1 MPITLDITVETICL
15 IKKAS
20 HHTENQY
27 FTTFD
32 SVYYNLQ
39 CARTADTA
47 LVDSLNCH
55 PLGVLSFSYFWALL
69 NTVGLKTV
77 AMFGNF
83 GLIAIQCLTAW
94 KSRLALV
101 ESIKVLLLGFLMV
114 FYSYD
119 LNGQL

>member
-1 MPITLDITVETICL
+1 M
-15 IKKAS
+15 KRN
-20 HHTENQY
+20 NQGEPSI
-27 FTTFD
+27 FPR
-32 SVYYNLQ
+32 S
-39 CARTADTA
+39 RG
-47 LVDSLNCH
+47 S
-55 PLGVLSFSYFWALL
+55 
-69 NTVGLKTV
+69 TVGSKTV

-83 GLIAIQCLTAW
+83 GLIAIQRLTAW

>member
-1 MPITLDITVETICL
+1 MPITLDIAVETIHL

-69 NTVGLKTV
+69 N
-77 AMFGNF
+77 
-83 GLIAIQCLTAW
+83 IARVRDNKDCSHFSLTRRAQITN
-94 KSRLALV
+94 KRAGSTRRAG
-101 ESIKVLLLGFLMV
+101 SGCGI
-114 FYSYD
+114 
-119 LNGQL
+119 